1 MNRMSEKPVGWELVR
16 LGDFVITKKGKK
28 PKAVS
33 NERRGKFKIA
43 YVNIK
48 AFEKNIV
55 NEYTDGVGCVFCEDG
70 DFLMVWDGS
79 RSGYIGR
86 AIKGALGS
94 TLTKLVF
101 PGIVD
106 AYAFYYLRS
115 KFIEINTRAKG
126 VGIPHVDPN
135 LLWNYVFPLPP
146 LPEQHRIVEKIEALF
161 SELDNGVEQLKTA
174 QQQLKVYR
182 QAVLKWAFEGKLT
195 EEWRKHHPELPTAEK
210 LLEQIKVEREQQ
222 AKARGKKLKQNPLLT
237 KEELAGLPGLPQNW
251 KWTKLNEV
259 TFLITDGTHL
269 KPTYM
274 PTGVPFLSVINVRPG
289 LIRDKNLKYITQ
301 EQHAGY
307 VKRCKPERG
316 DILYTKVGATY
327 GYAAINN
334 LDYEFSIY
342 VSLCLLKFPQALL
355 LSKYLEYC
363 LNSHFVYKQ
372 AQDRIKG
379 IGRPDLHL
387 EEIRDFHLA
396 ICSVDEQHQIVQ
408 EIESRLS
415 VCDKLEETITE
426 SLHQAGAL
434 RQSILKKAF
443 EGKLVPQDP
452 NDEPASVLLER
463 IRKEQGGREDNHRR
477 RQNQGD

>member
-1 MNRMSEKPVGWELVR
+1 MNRISEKPVGWELVR
-16 LGDFVITKKGKK
+16 LGDFVISKKGKK
-28 PKAVS
+28 PKAIS
-33 NERRGKFKIA
+33 NEKKGKFKIP

-135 LLWNYVFPLPP
+135 LLWNYIFPLPP
-146 LPEQHRIVEKIEALF
+146 LPEQYRIVEKIEALF
-161 SELDNGVEQLKTA
+161 SELENGVEQLKTA

-195 EEWRKHHPELPTAEK
+195 NSGLAEGLPDSWTLLKLKDITTGKDGLRRGPFGSSIKKQFFVSEGYKVYEQGNAINDDPYRGTYYVDEEKYKELISFKVIPKDLIVSCSGVTLGRISELPND
-210 LLEQIKVEREQQ
+210 
-222 AKARGKKLKQNPLLT
+222 AK
-237 KEELAGLPGLPQNW
+237 PG
-251 KWTKLNEV
+251 
-259 TFLITDGTHL
+259 I
-269 KPTYM
+269 
-274 PTGVPFLSVINVRPG
+274 IN
-289 LIRDKNLKYITQ
+289 
-301 EQHAGY
+301 
-307 VKRCKPERG
+307 
-316 DILYTKVGATY
+316 
-327 GYAAINN
+327 
-334 LDYEFSIY
+334 
-342 VSLCLLKFPQALL
+342 QALL
-355 LSKYLEYC
+355 RIRLNHDLISNKYFIL
-363 LNSHFVYKQ
+363 HFRSGVFQKKIFEQ
-372 AQDRIKG
+372 SQGTAMPNLVGIKDFKE
-379 IGRPDLHL
+379 IELKVPSL
-387 EEIRDFHLA
+387 EEQQR
-396 ICSVDEQHQIVQ
+396 IVQ

-426 SLHQAGAL
+426 SLQQANAL
-434 RQSILKKAF
+434 RQSILKIAF
-443 EGKLVPQDP
+443 DGKLVPQDP
-452 NDEPASVLLER
+452 KDEPASVLLER
-463 IRKEQGGREDNHRR
+463 IRKEREKQPDNKARR
-477 RQNQGD
+477 AEMIIEQSTKRKLKTP